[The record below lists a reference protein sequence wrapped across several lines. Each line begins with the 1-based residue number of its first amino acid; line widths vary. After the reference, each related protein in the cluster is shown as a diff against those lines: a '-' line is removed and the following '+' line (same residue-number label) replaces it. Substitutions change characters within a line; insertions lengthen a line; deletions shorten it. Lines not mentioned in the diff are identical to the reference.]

1 MRPLED
7 RVAIVTGAGQGVGRG
22 IAIALAAAGASVV
35 VTGRTE
41 SKCIVVAEEITAT
54 GGTALALPCDV
65 KDAEQI
71 DLCVAATLDRFGRID
86 IIVNNAQEVP
96 RGMLLDVTDDEYRAG
111 WESGPLATFRF
122 MRACHPHLRADAA
135 ASKPGGVII
144 NLGSRAGVKPH
155 PIGAGA
161 YAAIKEDTRALTRAA
176 AVEWASDGIRVY
188 ALLPLSNSPAL
199 ERLEV
204 DEPAVYERVLS
215 EIPMR
220 RFGDPV
226 RDIGRVAVFLCSDDA
241 GYLTGIT
248 IPVDGG
254 AAHIG

>member
-1 MRPLED
+1 MRVLED

-22 IAIALAAAGASVV
+22 IAIALADAGASVV

-41 SKCIVVAEEITAT
+41 SKCVVVAEEIEAA

-71 DLCVAATLDRFGRID
+71 DLCVAATLERFGRID
-86 IIVNNAQEVP
+86 IMVNNAQEVP

-111 WESGPLATFRF
+111 WESGPLASFRF
-122 MRACHPHLRADAA
+122 MRACHPHLRSAD

-155 PIGAGA
+155 PVGAGA

-176 AVEWASDGIRVY
+176 AVEWAADGIRVY

-204 DEPAVYERVLS
+204 DEPAVYEKVLS

-226 RDIGRVAVFLCSDDA
+226 RDIGQVAVFLCSDAA